1 MSDKTS
7 RPFPISIEVEF
18 LDRLSEP
25 VRDGRAKSVSAILR
39 TALEQ
44 YDFSNMVVVRASQ
57 LQISVRL
64 PAEIRKNLKKISRAK
79 HTSVGQ
85 LVRVAVEDY
94 LPKLEAAAA
103 ASAKK
108 SKQKKTAVVKKKN
121 ERKAVAA
128 PKPRKIRR

>member
-1 MSDKTS
+1 MSDQTS

-44 YDFSNMVVVRASQ
+44 YDFSNLVVMRPSQ

-64 PAEIRKNLKKISRAK
+64 PADIRKNLKKLSRAK
-79 HTSVGQ
+79 HTSIGQ
-85 LVRVAVEDY
+85 LVRAAVEDY
-94 LPKLEAAAA
+94 LPKLEAAAV
-103 ASAKK
+103 ASKKK
-108 SKQKKTAVVKKKN
+108 SKRKKSAVAKKTGG
-121 ERKAVAA
+121 RKAGAGS
-128 PKPRKIRR
+128 KSRKSRR

>member
-1 MSDKTS
+1 MSDQTS

-44 YDFSNMVVVRASQ
+44 YDFSNLVVMRPSQ

-64 PAEIRKNLKKISRAK
+64 PADIRKNLKKLSRAK
-79 HTSVGQ
+79 HTSIGQ
-85 LVRVAVEDY
+85 LVRAAVEDY
-94 LPKLEAAAA
+94 LPKLEAAAV
-103 ASAKK
+103 ASKKK
-108 SKQKKTAVVKKKN
+108 SKQKKTAVAKKTGG
-121 ERKAVAA
+121 RKAGAGS
-128 PKPRKIRR
+128 KSRKSRR